1 MGDIHLDSSIPLS
14 EFKRQLDQVQR
25 LNPEQVEAISESL
38 EQIIHELEEK
48 ASGDLE
54 EQG

>member
-38 EQIIHELEEK
+38 ERLLQECREK